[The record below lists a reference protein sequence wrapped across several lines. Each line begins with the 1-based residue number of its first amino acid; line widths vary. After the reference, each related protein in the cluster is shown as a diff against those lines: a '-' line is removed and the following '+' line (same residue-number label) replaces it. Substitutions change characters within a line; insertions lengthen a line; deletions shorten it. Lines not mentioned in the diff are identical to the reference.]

1 MATLQSLVEQHGPV
15 RVAAVLG
22 MTERYVKR
30 CVKTGKG
37 IRTVKLVNAERKL
50 NNN

>member
-1 MATLQSLVEQHGPV
+1 MELKTLVERHGV
-15 RVAAVLG
+15 ERVAKQLD

-30 CVKTGKG
+30 CLKSGRG
-37 IRTVKLVNAERKL
+37 IRTVKLVNAEKKL

>member
-1 MATLQSLVEQHGPV
+1 MDLKTLVEQHGAE
-15 RVAAVLG
+15 RVAVVLG

-30 CVKTGKG
+30 CLKSGRG
-37 IRTVKLVNAERKL
+37 IRTVKLVNAEKKL

>member
-1 MATLQSLVEQHGPV
+1 MATLNTLVEKHGAAA
-15 RVAAVLG
+15 VANVLG

-30 CVKTGKG
+30 CVKSGRG